1 MRAATAPRPR
11 SSTDA
16 PRRSPPPPADAV
28 PPPPPPGSEPGG
40 SPRSPLRLETTA
52 RSGGSPA
59 SPLLRAMSSDPL
71 LPPPAEPEPGAAP
84 AAPARRAARL
94 EPLLWALGPWA
105 AGAALAAALR
115 ARDPAL
121 PPPLDML
128 SPLVGWVY
136 FCAWSVSFYPQI
148 ALNWRRRS
156 VAGLSVDFQLLNFL
170 GFACYA
176 AYTSALLWSPA
187 VRAEYAARSGGRAP
201 AVHPEDAAFALH
213 AAAATGVTLA
223 QCAAYG
229 GGGRPARATLVAAAG
244 AAGAAAAWA
253 AAVALARGGGGA
265 GAPPLS
271 QWLSW
276 LPLVSFLSAVKVA
289 ITLTKYAP
297 QLLLNARRRSTA
309 GWHLWS
315 VLLDLEGGLLSAAQ
329 LAGDAAAA
337 RDWGAL
343 GGNAAKLALGGASV
357 FYDAALIAQ
366 HRAFA
371 RRPGAR
377 GGGGARGGAL
387 GGDPA

>member
-1 MRAATAPRPR
+1 
-11 SSTDA
+11 
-16 PRRSPPPPADAV
+16 
-28 PPPPPPGSEPGG
+28 
-40 SPRSPLRLETTA
+40 
-52 RSGGSPA
+52 
-59 SPLLRAMSSDPL
+59 
-71 LPPPAEPEPGAAP
+71 
-84 AAPARRAARL
+84 
-94 EPLLWALGPWA
+94 
-105 AGAALAAALR
+105 
-115 ARDPAL
+115 
-121 PPPLDML
+121 
-128 SPLVGWVY
+128 
-136 FCAWSVSFYPQI
+136 
-148 ALNWRRRS
+148 
-156 VAGLSVDFQLLNFL
+156 
-170 GFACYA
+170 
-176 AYTSALLWSPA
+176 
-187 VRAEYAARSGGRAP
+187 
-201 AVHPEDAAFALH
+201 
-213 AAAATGVTLA
+213 
-223 QCAAYG
+223 
-229 GGGRPARATLVAAAG
+229 
-244 AAGAAAAWA
+244 
-253 AAVALARGGGGA
+253 VALARGGGGA